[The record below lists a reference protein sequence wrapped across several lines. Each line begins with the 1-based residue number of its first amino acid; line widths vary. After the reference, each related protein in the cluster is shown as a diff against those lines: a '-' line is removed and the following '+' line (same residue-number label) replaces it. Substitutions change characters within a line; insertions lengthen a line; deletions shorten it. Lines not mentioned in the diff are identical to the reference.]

1 MRYAVC
7 LAPDV
12 LLLIA
17 LLRMTYVGLH
27 AERRWMFFFLCAWL
41 AYSTIT
47 LFLIQIWEAG
57 SANYMEAFL
66 ALSAG
71 AWLCGAPALLAA
83 SHRLSQHFWQS
94 CSVGAIVL
102 IAALA
107 SRYALLSHGVSP
119 LAKLLVLNAWL
130 AVIFGSVFLLASS
143 GAGNPDALLWR
154 CAGAFFLIFGF
165 GYLTIGALELGRWS
179 YPAVVILASLAWL
192 ALALFV
198 KPTHECIFNHEKLA
212 FASAA
217 YLTPVT
223 SRRSRG

>member
-1 MRYAVC
+1 MRYAIC

-27 AERRWMFFFLCAWL
+27 AERRWMFFFLCVWL

-47 LFLIQIWEAG
+47 LFLSQIWEAS
-57 SANYMEAFL
+57 SASYMEAFL
-66 ALSAG
+66 ALSAC

-107 SRYALLSHGVSP
+107 SRYALLNHGMSP
-119 LAKLLVLNAWL
+119 LSKLLVLNAWL
-130 AVIFGSVFLLASS
+130 AAIFGSVFVLAST
-143 GAGNPDALLWR
+143 GAESPEALLWR
-154 CAGAFFLIFGF
+154 CAGAFFLLFGF
-165 GYLTIGALELGRWS
+165 GYLAIGALELRKWS
-179 YPAVVILASLAWL
+179 YPALVILASLAWL

-198 KPTHECIFNHEKLA
+198 KPTHERIFNHEKLA
-212 FASAA
+212 FSSAA
-217 YLTPVT
+217 YLTPIA